1 MDTLKRLK
9 AIIASAKSEKDTSV
23 PLDLLLSLQSYIE
36 ITQDVLGEIRN
47 ESDMTLAP
55 LGREE
60 QAIKKIH
67 ALTFIREV

>member
-1 MDTLKRLK
+1 MDIAKRLK
-9 AIIASAKSEKDTSV
+9 AIIESVQAGKDTGV
-23 PLDLLLSLQSYIE
+23 PLDLLISLYSYIE
-36 ITQDVLGEIRN
+36 VTQEVLGEIRN